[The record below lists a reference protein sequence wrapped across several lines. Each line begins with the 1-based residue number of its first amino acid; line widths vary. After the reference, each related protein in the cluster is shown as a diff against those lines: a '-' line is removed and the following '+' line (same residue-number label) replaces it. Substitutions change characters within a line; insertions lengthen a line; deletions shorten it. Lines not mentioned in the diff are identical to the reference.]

1 MRIAFD
7 ELVPDGEEVA
17 CVAVAP
23 TLHDAR
29 RMKGLLEEA
38 HIDFAIECEPHASF
52 QLATHEHPRASFFVA
67 ASDTAHAMAVLHA
80 SQAPAVAASPVVG
93 RQPSAG
99 QSTLQAEG

>member
-7 ELVPDGEEVA
+7 ELVPEGEEVA

-52 QLATHEHPRASFFVA
+52 QLASHEHPRAAFFVA
-67 ASDTAHAMAVLHA
+67 ASDAEHALAALRA
-80 SQAPAVAASPVVG
+80 AAAPTVNPPVVTTA
-93 RQPSAG
+93 QQTHA
-99 QSTLQAEG
+99 